1 LTPSRHP
8 AEIPHPRDMNR
19 PKDSKMKPRL
29 ASFTALL
36 ALAVLL
42 LPGTSASGADKLK
55 VLIIDGQ
62 NNHDWKS
69 TTPVLT
75 EALESSGQFEVAV
88 STSPPNGA
96 SQEDWKKWQ
105 PGFAGADAVLSNYNG
120 QDWPADVQNAFIAY
134 VKGGGG
140 LVIVHAADNSFGKW
154 EEYNKMI
161 GVGGWG
167 GRQIGADGPWVHIVD
182 GKAVRDSE
190 TTGGGGSHG
199 PRDPFQVVHIDAEHP
214 ITKGL
219 PEKWLHQKD
228 ELYCRLC
235 GPAENMEVQGYAHS
249 PMTKRNEPMLMTI
262 AYGDGRVFH
271 TPMGHD
277 VEAMRCRG
285 FFTIIQRGAEW
296 AATGKVERTAE
307 VPGDFPT
314 ADKVSVVP
322 AP

>member
-1 LTPSRHP
+1 
-8 AEIPHPRDMNR
+8 MKNR
-19 PKDSKMKPRL
+19 F
-29 ASFTALL
+29 ASTASLV
-36 ALAVLL
+36 ALAGSLLCGVAAHGADMIKVLL
-42 LPGTSASGADKLK
+42 
-55 VLIIDGQ
+55 IDGQ
-62 NNHDWKS
+62 NNHNWKA
-69 TTPVLT
+69 TTPVLV
-75 EALESSGQFEVAV
+75 EALKSSKQFEVVV
-88 STSPPNGA
+88 STSPPNNG
-96 SQEDWKKWQ
+96 SKEDWDKWR
-105 PGFAGADAVLSNYNG
+105 PAFSKADVVLSNYNG
-120 QDWPADVQNAFIAY
+120 KDWPQEVQKSFIDY
-134 VKGGGG
+134 VKVGGG

-154 EEYNKMI
+154 KEYNEMI

-167 GRQIGADGPWVHIVD
+167 GRKIGADGPWVHVVD

-190 TTGGGGSHG
+190 TTGNGGSHG
-199 PRDPFQVVHIDAEHP
+199 PRNPFQVVHIDTEHP

-235 GPAENMEVQGYAHS
+235 GPALNMEVQGYAAS

-285 FFTIIQRGAEW
+285 FFTIMQRGTEW
-296 AATGKVERTAE
+296 AATGAVKRTAR
-307 VPGDFPT
+307 VPKDFPT

-322 AP
+322 APK